1 MGCAVRVNHTGVQ
14 EMTNKIHRV
23 PFIRSMPRRDSGE
36 PHRASTPLELL
47 FDLVSVI
54 AIASA
59 AAGLHHAI
67 ADGHV
72 VEGVVKFACAFF
84 GIWWAW
90 MNYTWFASAYDN
102 DDTPFRMLTMLIMAG
117 SLTMATGIGALFESL
132 DLTLIVTG
140 YVIMRLGMVL
150 LWLRAAAGD
159 VDGRDIAITY
169 AVGIAMAQ
177 LYWLV
182 FLYSLPLAT
191 GWFYKIFAIGVV
203 VEVAVP
209 VIAEKKGRTPWHR
222 HHIVERYGLLTLIVL
237 GETLTAASLAIE
249 DATSQD
255 FDMHLLRIAVSAMLI
270 LFSMWWLY
278 FSREEQLETN
288 DRFRAFIWGYGHLLI
303 FASGAA
309 VGAGIAVAVE
319 VAMHS
324 AHVVPVVA
332 NYAIAIPVAIY
343 MAGLWFVR
351 DRFAFKQSGRFVLPM
366 FAGITLLVAMLPVG
380 VETIA
385 ATIVV
390 CTIVRARFAAAEIK
404 HNIPATA

>member
-1 MGCAVRVNHTGVQ
+1 MGLAVRVTHTWEQ
-14 EMTNKIHRV
+14 KMTNNIVRA
-23 PFIRSMPRRDSGE
+23 PFIRSMSRRDPDE

-72 VEGVVKFACAFF
+72 VDGLVKFVCAFF

-140 YVIMRLGMVL
+140 YVIMRLGMVV

-159 VDGRDIAITY
+159 VDGRETAIAY
-169 AVGIAMAQ
+169 AVGIAVAQ

-182 FLYSLPLAT
+182 FLFSLPLTT
-191 GWFYKIFAIGVV
+191 GWFYTIFAIGVV

-209 VIAEKKGRTPWHR
+209 VIAEKKGSTPWHR

-237 GETLTAASLAIE
+237 AETLTAASLAIK
-249 DATSQD
+249 DAASQD
-255 FDMHLLRIAVSAMLI
+255 FDVHLLRTAVSAMLI

-278 FSREEQLETN
+278 YSREEQLETN
-288 DRFRAFIWGYGHLLI
+288 DRVRGFIWGYGHLLI

-324 AHVVPVVA
+324 ARVAPIVA
-332 NYAIAIPVAIY
+332 NYAIAVPVAIY

-351 DRFAFKQSGRFVLPM
+351 DRFAFRQTARFVLPL
-366 FAGITLLVAMLPVG
+366 FAVITILVALFPVG
-380 VETIA
+380 IEAIA
-385 ATIVV
+385 ATILV
-390 CTIVRARFAAAEIK
+390 CTMVRAHFAATEIE
-404 HNIPATA
+404 HNNVATA